1 MKKFSL
7 SEPKDYLAL
16 AARRKWWILAVALIF
31 STATAVVALMLP
43 SFYESETL
51 ILVQPRDIPED
62 VVRDFVTA
70 DTQQRLVAI
79 QETVLSRTNLLR
91 IINEFNDDLDSI
103 RYLSSPDQVER
114 LRSRIN
120 IEITTD
126 RQSRITVVP
135 YFRIAYQDR
144 DPEMAQKI
152 TARLAALFIEY
163 DTRTRETQVF
173 GTAEFL
179 RNELDKVASQLQSAE
194 QEVARV
200 KRQYQYELPDQL
212 DANLR
217 TLDRL
222 QEQLKTNLESH
233 DRYLA
238 LKLDLERQLT
248 QTPEFLSREVQRQR
262 QPGPPPEVQE
272 YLQKSRQ
279 LKELKTRYT
288 DRHPDVVRLEGELV
302 TLRQVVSEEDLERAL
317 SGDTETS
324 ETERDINP
332 VYSQLSS
339 QLSQV
344 EAELKILKESRNWIE
359 RQIVLHNERVQN
371 TPVREREIA
380 SIQRRYDDLS
390 DEYNGLKVKLS
401 QAELAQSLESRQK
414 GEQFLVVDP
423 ASYPLQPS
431 KPNRWLILLGGLVAS
446 LALGIG
452 LAVGI
457 DFADQ
462 KLWTQAEVEK
472 LLGIPVL
479 TEIPEILPENE
490 QSQTRS
496 RKLLAAGAFL
506 LLCLVAVGVVIYI
519 YLSPE
524 LRSAGGDQM
533 VKLLKW

>member
-7 SEPKDYLAL
+7 TEPQDYLAL
-16 AARRKWWILAVALIF
+16 AARRKWWILTVALVL
-31 STATAVVALMLP
+31 STATSVIALMLP

-70 DTQQRLVAI
+70 DTQQRLIAI

-91 IINEFNDDLDSI
+91 IINEFKDGFYSI
-103 RYLSSPDQVER
+103 RHLSPPDQVER
-114 LRSRIN
+114 LRNRIS

-126 RQSRITVVP
+126 RQSRSTVVP

-152 TARLAALFIEY
+152 TARLASLFIEY

-179 RNELDKVASQLQSAE
+179 RNELDKVAAELQEAE
-194 QEVARV
+194 QELARV

-222 QEQLKTNLESH
+222 QEQLKTNLEAH

-248 QTPEFLSREVQRQR
+248 ETPEYLSREVQRQR
-262 QPGPPPEVQE
+262 QAPPPPAVQE

-279 LKELKTRYT
+279 LKELRTRYT
-288 DRHPDVVRLEGELV
+288 DRHPDVVRLESELATLGE
-302 TLRQVVSEEDLERAL
+302 VVSEEDLERAL
-317 SGDTETS
+317 RNDVETS
-324 ETERDINP
+324 ETEREVNP

-339 QLSQV
+339 QLNQV
-344 EAELKILKESRNWIE
+344 EAELKILKESRDWIE
-359 RQIVLHNERVQN
+359 RQIGLHNDRVQN

-390 DEYNGLKVKLS
+390 DEYNSLKVKLS
-401 QAELAQSLESRQK
+401 QAELAQ
-414 GEQFLVVDP
+414 
-423 ASYPLQPS
+423 
-431 KPNRWLILLGGLVAS
+431 
-446 LALGIG
+446 
-452 LAVGI
+452 
-457 DFADQ
+457 
-462 KLWTQAEVEK
+462 
-472 LLGIPVL
+472 
-479 TEIPEILPENE
+479 
-490 QSQTRS
+490 
-496 RKLLAAGAFL
+496 
-506 LLCLVAVGVVIYI
+506 
-519 YLSPE
+519 
-524 LRSAGGDQM
+524 
-533 VKLLKW
+533 